1 MQFDLVDA
9 AFAMPEVLAPV
20 WIEFCMFGLAM
31 ACYTVFAG
39 TIPYVSQKGK
49 GLGRPTLKSD
59 IGRKSMVAD
68 EDVQQLLTAARCGRI
83 GKMLEHFERL
93 PRASAMQCCSH
104 VLSALAKTPLDDPIT
119 EKLMTLDGMFDS
131 KGLELAAQEL
141 QRQSNLQAC
150 QRLYQIAGLASITKT
165 RRALE
170 LMVSGLSADPVAMR
184 ALVDEIA
191 VEKNSFSPSRSLLT
205 SLYAMCD
212 SKDPA
217 HAARKDRSRV
227 NRDAQSM
234 AEAIMAHGKE
244 GRLDKA
250 VEIVEGLKSCDGGM
264 CTLLYNCL
272 LDACI
277 QCNDVT
283 AAIGYFDE
291 MKQAGLVDVV
301 SFNTMIKGRLVQG
314 GLDQAQELLQE
325 MLASGLS
332 ATCITYHMM
341 LNAYVQRGDR
351 CGSWKVVE
359 QMRSAGHRPNAVT
372 CSILLKAVVSTAQI
386 PDLQRIV
393 KLADEIDQ
401 ASDEVLFVSLV
412 EASIRARSL
421 GLLSE
426 KMRDFAA
433 QGKLAKLSSPTY
445 GSMIKAYGQ
454 VKDIHRVRELW
465 DEMLAQQ
472 VIPTPITVGCMIE
485 ALVMSGCTQEAWDL
499 TQKLWED
506 ESQRSSVNT
515 VIYSTILKGFA
526 MTRQHTKVTAL
537 YEEMK
542 QRNIPRNTI
551 TFNTI
556 LNSIARC
563 GLMDRVPEI
572 LADMRNSEPQAV
584 PDLVTYSTIIK
595 GYCQSGNVDKAL
607 ELLQQMVTEAQFK
620 PDEVMY
626 NSLLDGCAREQRLEE
641 ALRLLAEMRKEKV
654 APSNYTLSILC
665 KLLGRARRLAQAFDI
680 VDSISKDYGFQ
691 PNIQVYTCLIQACF
705 HNRQVGKALGLHDE
719 IVRKGIDPDEKTY
732 TVLASGCL
740 QAGSVEKAAMVVRCA
755 FHLPCAM
762 QRTKDPKGLEA
773 KCLKDVMSQLKRT
786 NAGAAQ
792 ALDAELQARPQQHRG
807 ASAWGPSQ
815 RGTSRKGA

>member
-1 MQFDLVDA
+1 
-9 AFAMPEVLAPV
+9 
-20 WIEFCMFGLAM
+20 
-31 ACYTVFAG
+31 
-39 TIPYVSQKGK
+39 
-49 GLGRPTLKSD
+49 
-59 IGRKSMVAD
+59 
-68 EDVQQLLTAARCGRI
+68 
-83 GKMLEHFERL
+83 
-93 PRASAMQCCSH
+93 
-104 VLSALAKTPLDDPIT
+104 
-119 EKLMTLDGMFDS
+119 
-131 KGLELAAQEL
+131 
-141 QRQSNLQAC
+141 
-150 QRLYQIAGLASITKT
+150 
-165 RRALE
+165 
-170 LMVSGLSADPVAMR
+170 
-184 ALVDEIA
+184 
-191 VEKNSFSPSRSLLT
+191 
-205 SLYAMCD
+205 
-212 SKDPA
+212 
-217 HAARKDRSRV
+217 
-227 NRDAQSM
+227 
-234 AEAIMAHGKE
+234 
-244 GRLDKA
+244 
-250 VEIVEGLKSCDGGM
+250 
-264 CTLLYNCL
+264 
-272 LDACI
+272 
-277 QCNDVT
+277 
-283 AAIGYFDE
+283 
-291 MKQAGLVDVV
+291 
-301 SFNTMIKGRLVQG
+301 
-314 GLDQAQELLQE
+314 
-325 MLASGLS
+325 
-332 ATCITYHMM
+332 M
-341 LNAYVQRGDR
+341 LNAFVQRGDR

-472 VIPTPITVGCMIE
+472 VTPTPITVGCMVE
-485 ALVMSGCTQEAWDL
+485 ALVMNGCTQDAWEL
-499 TQKLWED
+499 TQTLWDD
-506 ESQRSSVNT
+506 EAQRPSVNT

-526 MTRQHTKVTAL
+526 IARQHTKVTAL

-542 QRNIPRNTI
+542 QRNISRNTI

-607 ELLQQMVTEAQFK
+607 ELLQQMVTEAGLR
-620 PDEVMY
+620 PDEGMY

-705 HNRQVGKALGLHDE
+705 HNRQVGKALALHDQ
-719 IVRKGIDPDEKTY
+719 IVREGVVPDEKTY

-740 QAGSVEKAAMVVRCA
+740 QAGVVEKAAMAVRGA
-755 FHLPCAM
+755 FHLPCDM
-762 QRTKDPKGLEA
+762 RFTSEA
-773 KCLKDVMSQLKRT
+773 QGVEGRCIRDVVAQLKRKDP
-786 NAGAAQ
+786 AAAQ
-792 ALDAELQARPQQHRG
+792 ALDAEIQAASQRSGSAPRG
-807 ASAWGPSQ
+807 AG
-815 RGTSRKGA
+815 RRVGGRR